1 MKKDLASE
9 ELSLSE
15 QKKIPG
21 YFRTRKEK
29 QLAKMKTF
37 GTPGF
42 AEEFYKQA
50 YRIGAKPTDLAT
62 IISKESG
69 YTWSP
74 KVRPYSPKQKK
85 YLSSARGLIQFISRT
100 QRALEKRL
108 GVPFPKDDPV
118 AQMKFVGDYFD
129 MVKERRPDA
138 DYSNIVDLYLAVFHP
153 YALGKSAGY
162 VVGSERKDDYAT
174 RAAKVNK
181 PYIDRDM
188 TLDDLERLPGRELGN
203 VARRAKSEDYQE
215 IELPVITKRSIAK
228 KVKRWKKTPMAD
240 SLDPK
245 DFGAGDLPAPEDMQM
260 AEDYDLLRE
269 VIRQSLSTYGLGRID
284 PMNGGPGQMF
294 KLGVDYKN
302 ASTNIPA
309 VGQGYVDRS
318 HPLPYEI
325 TVRTSEDSRDAYKRL
340 FNHDVATDYVEIIP
354 DQVFY
359 GTDGFKM
366 QAHVAT
372 ATNKADKRDVELIQ
386 GELYK
391 YITSLL
397 STPGDATFI
406 IGVKPVADKIKYFV

>member
-1 MKKDLASE
+1 MKKDL
-9 ELSLSE
+9 SL
-15 QKKIPG
+15 
-21 YFRTRKEK
+21 
-29 QLAKMKTF
+29 
-37 GTPGF
+37 
-42 AEEFYKQA
+42 
-50 YRIGAKPTDLAT
+50 
-62 IISKESG
+62 
-69 YTWSP
+69 
-74 KVRPYSPKQKK
+74 
-85 YLSSARGLIQFISRT
+85 
-100 QRALEKRL
+100 
-108 GVPFPKDDPV
+108 
-118 AQMKFVGDYFD
+118 
-129 MVKERRPDA
+129 
-138 DYSNIVDLYLAVFHP
+138 
-153 YALGKSAGY
+153 
-162 VVGSERKDDYAT
+162 
-174 RAAKVNK
+174 
-181 PYIDRDM
+181 
-188 TLDDLERLPGRELGN
+188 
-203 VARRAKSEDYQE
+203 
-215 IELPVITKRSIAK
+215 
-228 KVKRWKKTPMAD
+228 
-240 SLDPK
+240 
-245 DFGAGDLPAPEDMQM
+245 
-260 AEDYDLLRE
+260 DLLRE

-391 YITSLL
+391 YITSLP